1 MLTKQFW
8 IDSAERAIRTF
19 AQALVAILG
28 AGAVNILTIDWVQ
41 ALSVAAGAALLSVLT
56 SVASS
61 GIGVKG
67 SPSLLPEVGG
77 GSPADPKILSAKPET
92 PGADAADI
100 DIEEWNAQRGN
111 PAPDLTDDDPDPA
124 DVRDTEPTVKDD
136 AK

>member
-1 MLTKQFW
+1 MWTKQFW
-8 IDSAERAIRTF
+8 VDSAERAIRTF

-28 AGAVNILTIDWVQ
+28 AGAVNILTIDWIQ

-61 GIGVKG
+61 GIGIKG
-67 SPSLLPEVGG
+67 SPSLLPEASG
-77 GSPADPKILSAKPET
+77 DPKILSAPEAT
-92 PGADAADI
+92 SEADLDAADI
-100 DIEEWNAQRGN
+100 DIEEWNAKRGN

-124 DVRDTEPTVKDD
+124 DVRDTEPTPKDD